1 VNRASFEAEPG
12 QFAHV
17 EEDIW
22 VVSIDFI
29 ARNEGCLDAAEK
41 TQWDLIIVDEA
52 HKLSA
57 YEYGTK
63 IEKSERYKA
72 VERLANKTDHLLFL
86 TATPHRGRKDTFR
99 RLLLLLDPDLFQK
112 DEHIEA
118 RLREGVD
125 EFEGEQSISNAR
137 NRFFLR
143 RLKEKMV
150 DWNDVPLFK
159 PRHTKTVGYDLT
171 PEEKRIYDEVT
182 RYVRS
187 KRKEAKA
194 KRNVNVE
201 LTLLVLQRRL
211 ASSLYALTRTLENRL
226 PPSTKF
232 SRSCGTRRSASL
244 NAAGCSP
251 AAPTQPIREIFS
263 STKT

>member
-1 VNRASFEAEPG
+1 MAGLFIKELLFRGVIKKVLIITPGGLTKQWAEEELQEKFGLYARLVNRASFDAEPG

-17 EEDIW
+17 DEGIW

-63 IEKSERYKA
+63 LEKSERYKA
-72 VERLANKTDHLLFL
+72 AERLANKTDHLLFL
-86 TATPHRGRKDTFR
+86 TATPHRGRRDTFR

-118 RLREGVD
+118 RIREGVD
-125 EFEGEQSISNAR
+125 DFEGEEPITNAR

-143 RLKEKMV
+143 RLKEEMV
-150 DWNDVPLFK
+150 DWNDMPLFK

-171 PEEKRIYDEVT
+171 PEEK
-182 RYVRS
+182 S
-187 KRKEAKA
+187 
-194 KRNVNVE
+194 
-201 LTLLVLQRRL
+201 RL
-211 ASSLYALTRTLENRL
+211 GWR
-226 PPSTKF
+226 P
-232 SRSCGTRRSASL
+232 RRSRGRA
-244 NAAGCSP
+244 
-251 AAPTQPIREIFS
+251 RYR
-263 STKT
+263 